1 MSESHTRIS
10 PSNGV
15 SKADLLAQT
24 RDMIASYD
32 GVEVSQD
39 NTARQ
44 IADNF
49 ATLHDR
55 ERMTLREIGEGVG
68 KSHTWVK
75 VMLDW
80 RAGGFCEARPFAARS
95 KASREKAKLE
105 TRVSNSVAKSAT
117 VKLGNGEVLKSL
129 DGLSEAAKQQ
139 MAAAAGNDV
148 DVEASTEAMKAAP
161 GSADA
166 PTSEAPTSEA
176 PTSKPEPVSGGDTT
190 LIKRGS
196 QEHWLSEFRI
206 AYKAYF
212 PKMDAATL
220 AKAKLEAAAWQ
231 PEQHLKVVA

>member
-1 MSESHTRIS
+1 M
-10 PSNGV
+10 V
-15 SKADLLAQT
+15 
-24 RDMIASYD
+24 ASYD
-32 GVEVSQD
+32 GVEISQD

-49 ATLHDR
+49 ATLQDR
-55 ERMTLREIGEGVG
+55 EHMTLREIGEGVG

-75 VMLDW
+75 VLLDW

-105 TRVSNSVAKSAT
+105 TRVSNSVAKAAA
-117 VKLGNGEVLKSL
+117 VKLGNGEVLKSF
-129 DGLSEAAKQQ
+129 DGFSEAAKQQ
-139 MAAAAGNDV
+139 IAAACGNDV
-148 DVEASTEAMKAAP
+148 DPVVSAEALKAVRAAADASTSSKPKAA
-161 GSADA
+161 
-166 PTSEAPTSEA
+166 
-176 PTSKPEPVSGGDTT
+176 SGGDTT
-190 LIKRGS
+190 QIKRGS

-220 AKAKLEAAAWQ
+220 AKAKAEIAAWQ

>member
-1 MSESHTRIS
+1 MSESHNRIS
-10 PSNGV
+10 PSTGV
-15 SKADLLAQT
+15 TKADLLAQT
-24 RDMIASYD
+24 RDMVASYD
-32 GVEVSQD
+32 GVEISQD

-49 ATLHDR
+49 ATLQDR
-55 ERMTLREIGEGVG
+55 EHMTLREIGEGVG

-105 TRVSNSVAKSAT
+105 TRVSNSVAKSAA
-117 VKLGNGEVLKSL
+117 VKLGNGEVVKSL
-129 DGLSEAAKQQ
+129 DGFSEAAKRQI
-139 MAAAAGNDV
+139 AAAAGNDV
-148 DVEASTEAMKAAP
+148 DVEASTQAMKSAHA
-161 GSADA
+161 SADA
-166 PTSEAPTSEA
+166 PSSDA
-176 PTSKPEPVSGGDTT
+176 PTSKSKAASGGDTT
-190 LIKRGS
+190 QIKRGS

-212 PKMDAATL
+212 PKMDAATV
-220 AKAKLEAAAWQ
+220 AKAKAEAAAWQ